1 MTTTARNP
9 GADRAIGPLTLDQPQ
24 RGAATENDKAGEACD
39 DHGEPKHHGPGQSL
53 LSRHSTVIL
62 SCEGSTVGG
71 LSLYACSP
79 NASEQSVPYGLRM
92 ASAGTILA
100 AEGDQALRAL
110 ACTAGILSPARPVL
124 TAPLSGRPRHG

>member
-1 MTTTARNP
+1 MDP
-9 GADRAIGPLTLDQPQ
+9 GAVVDTGEHPLP
-24 RGAATENDKAGEACD
+24 GAATENNKAREPCD

-79 NASEQSVPYGLRM
+79 NASEQSVPYGRR
-92 ASAGTILA
+92 AAAGVTILA
-100 AEGDQALRAL
+100 PECDEALRPWHSTGRSCRAGAGSRGRVPRL
-110 ACTAGILSPARPVL
+110 AGCMVHWS
-124 TAPLSGRPRHG
+124 